1 MEAVTTLPQSRPLT
15 RADLA
20 TMPDDGH
27 RYELID
33 GTLIVTP
40 SPSRAHQH
48 AAAAL
53 VRLLIDPPLG
63 LDMLFAP
70 FDIPLANDTV
80 LQPDVVVVTSVDDV
94 RDPGDPVLVL
104 AVEVLSPSTRLIDL
118 NLKKARLEQA
128 RIPSYWVVDPLE
140 PMLIAWELRE
150 GTYVEVARIHGDDT
164 WTATQPFEVTICPA
178 DLVR

>member
-1 MEAVTTLPQSRPLT
+1 MAGVTTLPQSRPLT

-48 AAAAL
+48 AAASL
-53 VRLLIDPPLG
+53 VRLLINPPAG
-63 LDMLFAP
+63 LDLLFAP
-70 FDIPLANDTV
+70 FDIPLADDTV
-80 LQPDVVVVTSVDDV
+80 LQPDVVVVTSVEDV
-94 RDPGDPVLVL
+94 RRAGDPELVL

-128 RIPSYWVVDPLE
+128 GIPFYWVVDPLE
-140 PMLIAWELRE
+140 PMFIAWELRD
-150 GTYVEVARIHGDDT
+150 GAYVEVARIHGEET
-164 WTATQPFEVTICPA
+164 WSATLPYAVTICPA

>member
-15 RADLA
+15 RADLE

-40 SPSRAHQH
+40 APSYAHQR
-48 AAAAL
+48 ACASL
-53 VRLLIDPPLG
+53 VRLLIEPPPG
-63 LDMLFAP
+63 LELLFAP
-70 FDIPLANDTV
+70 FDVPLAEDTV
-80 LQPDVVVVTSVDDV
+80 LQPDVIVVLRQEDIRNVA
-94 RDPGDPVLVL
+94 DPELVL
-104 AVEVLSPSTRLIDL
+104 AVEVFSPSTRLIDL

-128 RIPSYWVVDPLE
+128 GIPSYWVVDPLE

-150 GTYVEVARIHGDDT
+150 ETYLEVARIHGDET
-164 WTATQPFEVTICPA
+164 WTATQPFEVTVCPA

>member
-15 RADLA
+15 RADLE

-40 SPSRAHQH
+40 SPSYAHQR
-48 AAAAL
+48 AAASL
-53 VRLLIDPPLG
+53 VRLLINPPPG
-63 LDMLFAP
+63 LELLFAP
-70 FDIPLANDTV
+70 FDIPLADDTV
-80 LQPDVVVVTSVDDV
+80 LQPDVVVVTRVDDV
-94 RDPGDPVLVL
+94 RDPGDPELVL

-128 RIPSYWVVDPLE
+128 GIASYWVVDPLE
-140 PMLIAWELRE
+140 PTLIAWEFVD
-150 GTYVEVARIHGDDT
+150 GTYVEVARVHGDET
-164 WTATQPFEVTICPA
+164 WTATQPFEVTVRPA

>member
-40 SPSRAHQH
+40 GPSFVHQRV
-48 AAAAL
+48 ASRL
-53 VRLLIDPPLG
+53 VRLLIDTPAHLE
-63 LDMLFAP
+63 LLFAP
-70 FDIPLANDTV
+70 FDIPLAEDTV
-80 LQPDVVVVTSVDDV
+80 LQPDVVVVRRVDNAF
-94 RDPGDPVLVL
+94 DPGNPELVL

-128 RIPSYWVVDPLE
+128 GIPSYWVVDPLE
-140 PMLIAWELRE
+140 PMLIAWELRDAA
-150 GTYVEVARIHGDDT
+150 YVEAARVHSDES
-164 WTATQPFEVTICPA
+164 WSATLPFEVTICPA

>member
-1 MEAVTTLPQSRPLT
+1 MEAVTILPQSRPLT

-20 TMPDDGH
+20 TMPHDGH

-48 AAAAL
+48 AAAAI
-53 VRLLIDPPLG
+53 VRLLINPPPG
-63 LDMLFAP
+63 LELLFAP
-70 FDIPLANDTV
+70 FDIPLADDTV
-80 LQPDVVVVTSVDDV
+80 LQPDVVIVTSVEDL

-128 RIPSYWVVDPLE
+128 GVASYWVVDPLE
-140 PMLIAWELRE
+140 PMLVAWELRD
-150 GTYVEVARIHGDDT
+150 GVYVEVARIRGDET
-164 WTATQPFEVTICPA
+164 WTATQPYEVVIRPA
-178 DLVR
+178 ELVR

>member
-1 MEAVTTLPQSRPLT
+1 VTILPQSRPLT

-33 GTLIVTP
+33 GALIVTP
-40 SPSRAHQH
+40 SPSYAHQR
-48 AAAAL
+48 AVTSL
-53 VRLLIDPPLG
+53 VRLLIEPPPG
-63 LDMLFAP
+63 LEVLVAP
-70 FDIPLANDTV
+70 FDVPLAEDTV
-80 LQPDVVVVTSVDDV
+80 LQPDVIVILRQQDL
-94 RDPGDPVLVL
+94 RDAADPELVL

-128 RIPSYWVVDPLE
+128 GIPSYWVVDPLE

-150 GTYVEVARIHGDDT
+150 GSYVEVARIRGEET
-164 WTATQPFEVTICPA
+164 WSATQPFEVNIRPA
-178 DLVR
+178 DLIR

>member
-40 SPSRAHQH
+40 GPSFAHQRV
-48 AAAAL
+48 ASRL
-53 VRLLIDPPLG
+53 VRLLIDPPAHLE
-63 LDMLFAP
+63 LLFAP
-70 FDIPLANDTV
+70 FDIPLADDTV
-80 LQPDVVVVTSVDDV
+80 LQPDIVVVTSVEDAY
-94 RDPGDPVLVL
+94 DPGDPDLVL

-128 RIPSYWVVDPLE
+128 GIASYWAVDPLE
-140 PMLIAWELRE
+140 PMLIAWELRD
-150 GTYVEVARIHGDDT
+150 GTYVEVARVHGEET

>member
-1 MEAVTTLPQSRPLT
+1 MEAVTTLPQSRPLR

-40 SPSRAHQH
+40 APSYAHQR
-48 AAAAL
+48 AVTSLA
-53 VRLLIDPPLG
+53 RLLIEPPAG
-63 LDMLFAP
+63 LELLVAP
-70 FDIPLANDTV
+70 FDVPLAEDTV
-80 LQPDVVVVTSVDDV
+80 VQPDVIVLV
-94 RDPGDPVLVL
+94 RQEDIHDAADPELVL
-104 AVEVLSPSTRLIDL
+104 AIEVLSPSTRLIDL

-128 RIPSYWVVDPLE
+128 GVPSYWVVDPLE
-140 PMLIAWELRE
+140 ATLIAWEYRA
-150 GTYVEVARIHGDDT
+150 GIYVEVARVHGDET
-164 WTATQPFEVTICPA
+164 WTATLPFEVTVCPA